1 MQFHVPQ
8 FIEVENKIFGP
19 LTFKQFAYL
28 IGGAGLIFLIY
39 TQLPLWLTVLLAIPA
54 GGMSFALAF
63 LKIHGK
69 PFIEVV
75 EKAIKYFSGARLYI
89 WKKPTAG
96 RQKENIIQKIGTEMK
111 SGQTIP
117 KLTRNK
123 LQDLAWSL
131 DVKEKVK

>member
-28 IGGAGLIFLIY
+28 IGGAGLIFLLY
-39 TQLPLWLTVLLAIPA
+39 ALLPLWLTIILGAPLAGLAI
-54 GGMSFALAF
+54 SLAF
-63 LKIHGK
+63 LKGHGK
-69 PFIEVV
+69 PFIQVAEN
-75 EKAIKYFSGARLYI
+75 ALRYFAGARLYL
-89 WKKPTAG
+89 WKKPSITKPKRGIAAPK
-96 RQKENIIQKIGTEMK
+96 KEANYV
-111 SGQTIP
+111 P
-117 KLTRNK
+117 KLTESK

>member
-8 FIEVENKIFGP
+8 FIEVESKIFGP
-19 LTFKQFAYL
+19 FTFKQFAYI
-28 IGGAGLIFLIY
+28 IGGAGLIFLIH
-39 TQLPLWLTVLLAIPA
+39 TQLSLWLTVLLALPV
-54 GGMSFALAF
+54 GGLSLALAF

-89 WKKPTAG
+89 WKKPLAG
-96 RQKENIIQKIGTEMK
+96 RQKENILQKTGLEMK
-111 SGQTIP
+111 AGQTMP
-117 KLTRNK
+117 KLTQNK

-131 DVKEKVK
+131 DVKGKIK